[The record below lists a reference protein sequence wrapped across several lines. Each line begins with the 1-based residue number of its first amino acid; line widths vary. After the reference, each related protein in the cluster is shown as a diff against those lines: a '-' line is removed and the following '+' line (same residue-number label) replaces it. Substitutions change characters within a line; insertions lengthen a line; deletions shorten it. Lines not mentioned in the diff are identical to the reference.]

1 MRASL
6 NNIQQTLTP
15 EAAAVLNQSIA
26 EASRRNHGQTTPL
39 HVAAMLLA
47 SPSGYLRQ
55 ACIRSHPNSSHPLQ
69 CRALELC
76 FSVAL
81 ERLPTAQSAGDA
93 EPPISNALMAAL
105 KRAQA
110 HQRRGCPEQQQQPLL
125 AVKVEL
131 EQLVISI
138 LDDPG
143 VSRVMREASFSS
155 SAVKAKIEQS
165 LNSSSPRASQRQHHG
180 AGGSANFVVGFG
192 GIASRMLPNPGQ
204 PPTPVARPMS
214 PAVPSLA
221 NRSLFLNPHMQQQQQ
236 TRTAQIENP
245 RGEEVKKVFD
255 IMSSSKKRNPVIV
268 GDSEPEAVVKELF
281 RKIENN
287 EFGNDLNM
295 KNLQIISV
303 DKSLLLSDK
312 NQIAAKIDEFER
324 AIESKI
330 GNGGVILDLGDLR
343 WLVEQPADAGFSGAQ
358 QQQKAPVVSELGRA
372 LVVEMSKLLARFNG
386 ADGLN
391 EGKNKLWLIGTATCD
406 TYLRCQVYHPTME
419 SDWDLQAVP
428 ITSRSPIPG
437 MFPRVGPERT
447 MSNPL
452 ESLNPAN
459 PIRSPSPTLATCLT
473 EISDPATKQ
482 PVPNPLPALSGRI
495 STLDPSQI
503 HPKPSP
509 LPGLSR
515 LIPENLDHA
524 QRQTVPSPLPG
535 LARLIPE
542 KFDPAQRQPSPS
554 PLPGLAAQRGPMSNS
569 LPGLSTLKPENSNPA
584 KKQPM
589 TSPLPGLSRLIPEN
603 SVPAQIQPMPSPLP
617 GLSRLIPENSN
628 PAQRHPIPSPL
639 PGWARLIPE
648 NSNPAQRHPIPSP
661 FPGLA
666 RLILENSNPA
676 QRHPIPSPLPGLA
689 RLIPENSDPAQK
701 PTFCPQCSGKDQ
713 SLLSKQKTQELQRKW
728 RDTCVHIHPNFHQTT
743 HPANPV
749 RLAMPPSR
757 ASISNP
763 NSLARPPFQPIKPN
777 LVKTLGS
784 ALQLNTGPVTTQLV
798 PPAAPKSPPTSPV
811 QTDLVL
817 GTKGPKKPAEDHQ
830 AKDLLSCISSEPMT
844 RNKPFEKFADELD
857 AGTYKNILKGLME
870 NAWWQ
875 AEAASAVASAI
886 TRCRLGNGKQRGN
899 GRGDTWLLFAGPDR
913 VAKRKMASVLAEQ
926 ICGSGLVIIGLGP
939 HREDEP
945 ETGLRGGNAVD
956 RIAEAV
962 RRNPLSVIL
971 LRDIDEAGVIVRGN
985 IKRAI
990 DRGRLTN
997 SYGREIGLKKALFIV
1012 TGDWSTVSAE
1022 ALRDGQFVDE
1032 RKLNST
1038 AGGSWQLGLIVREK
1052 AAKRR
1057 ANWSNDGGPRTRPRT
1072 ETGSGGGRSFDLNLS
1087 AAAYEEKSIESSE
1100 VSAVDGG
1107 DDAEPTDGGF
1117 SIVSLPHDLAT
1128 CVDDSIVFRPVE
1140 AAFVRREIKKMIAVK
1155 FSMDV
1160 DENLAIEI
1168 GDDVLDKILGGLWHD
1183 STSLEKWV
1191 EGVVGPSFEELKQRL
1206 PAGDR
1211 SNSVVRLV
1219 VESDSCDQ
1227 GKSKGDVV
1235 DWLPN
1240 SILV

>member
-1 MRASL
+1 MRAGL
-6 NNIQQTLTP
+6 NTIQQTLTP

-47 SPSGYLRQ
+47 SPSGFLRQ

-155 SAVKAKIEQS
+155 PAVKATIEQS
-165 LNSSSPRASQRQHHG
+165 LNSSSSRASQRQHHV
-180 AGGSANFVVGFG
+180 AGGSTNFVAGFG

-221 NRSLFLNPHMQQQQQ
+221 NRSLFLNPHMQQQQ
-236 TRTAQIENP
+236 TPTAQIENP

-255 IMSSSKKRNPVIV
+255 IMSRSKKRNPVIV
-268 GDSEPEAVVKELF
+268 GDSDPEAVAKELLS
-281 RKIENN
+281 KIENN
-287 EFGNDLNM
+287 ELGNDLNM
-295 KNLQIISV
+295 KNLQIISI

-312 NQIAAKIDEFER
+312 NQIATKIDEYER

-343 WLVEQPADAGFSGAQ
+343 WLVEQPAAAGFSGAQ
-358 QQQKAPVVSELGRA
+358 KQQKAPVVSELGRA
-372 LVVEMSKLLARFNG
+372 LVVEMSKLLARFSG

-391 EGKNKLWLIGTATCD
+391 EGKNKLWLIGTATCE

-428 ITSRSPIPG
+428 ITSRSPVPG
-437 MFPRVGPERT
+437 MF
-447 MSNPL
+447 
-452 ESLNPAN
+452 
-459 PIRSPSPTLATCLT
+459 
-473 EISDPATKQ
+473 
-482 PVPNPLPALSGRI
+482 
-495 STLDPSQI
+495 
-503 HPKPSP
+503 
-509 LPGLSR
+509 
-515 LIPENLDHA
+515 
-524 QRQTVPSPLPG
+524 
-535 LARLIPE
+535 
-542 KFDPAQRQPSPS
+542 
-554 PLPGLAAQRGPMSNS
+554 
-569 LPGLSTLKPENSNPA
+569 
-584 KKQPM
+584 
-589 TSPLPGLSRLIPEN
+589 
-603 SVPAQIQPMPSPLP
+603 PSPLP

-628 PAQRHPIPSPL
+628 PAQRHPT
-639 PGWARLIPE
+639 
-648 NSNPAQRHPIPSP
+648 
-661 FPGLA
+661 
-666 RLILENSNPA
+666 
-676 QRHPIPSPLPGLA
+676 PSPLPGLA
-689 RLIPENSDPAQK
+689 RLVPENSDPAQK
-701 PTFCPQCSGKDQ
+701 PTFCPQCSVNYEKDLAKIAAIEKSLSRAKQDNLQ
-713 SLLSKQKTQELQRKW
+713 STLPVWLQNAKLNNPDAKTTNESQGNDQILLSKQKTQELQKKW
-728 RDTCVHIHPNFHQTT
+728 RDTCMHLHPNFHQNTL
-743 HPANPV
+743 PENPV
-749 RLAMPPSR
+749 RPAVPSLAG
-757 ASISNP
+757 IYNP
-763 NSLARPPFQPIKPN
+763 NSLAHPPLQPIKPN
-777 LVKTLGS
+777 LSKPLGS
-784 ALQLNTGPVTTQLV
+784 TLKLNTGPVTTQLV
-798 PPAAPKSPPTSPV
+798 PPATPKSPLSSPV
-811 QTDLVL
+811 LTDLVL
-817 GTKGPKKPAEDHQ
+817 GTKGLEKPAEDHP

-844 RNKPFEKFADELD
+844 TNKPLEKFADELD
-857 AGTYKNILKGLME
+857 ASTYKKLLKGLME

-886 TRCRLGNGKQRGN
+886 TRCRLGNGKQRGS

-926 ICGSGLVIIGLGP
+926 ICGSGPLIIGLGA

-945 ETGLRGGNAVD
+945 DTGLRGRTAVD

-962 RRNPLSVIL
+962 RRNPTSVIV
-971 LRDIDEAGVIVRGN
+971 LRDIDEADVIARGN

-990 DRGRLTN
+990 DRGRIN
-997 SYGREIGLKKALFIV
+997 DAHGREVGLGNAVFIV

-1052 AAKRR
+1052 TAKRR
-1057 ANWSNDGGPRTRPRT
+1057 ANWTNDGGPRSRPRT
-1072 ETGSGGGRSFDLNLS
+1072 ETGSSGGLSLDLNLS
-1087 AAAYEEKSIESSE
+1087 ATAYEEKSVESSE

-1117 SIVSLPHDLAT
+1117 SIVSLPHDLAS

-1140 AAFVRREIKKMIAVK
+1140 AAFVRREIKKTIAVK

-1160 DENLAIEI
+1160 DENLKIEI

-1191 EGVVGPSFEELKQRL
+1191 EGVVGPSFEELKPRL

-1219 VESDSCDQ
+1219 VESDSCDR

-1235 DWLPN
+1235 DWLPS

>member
-1 MRASL
+1 
-6 NNIQQTLTP
+6 
-15 EAAAVLNQSIA
+15 
-26 EASRRNHGQTTPL
+26 
-39 HVAAMLLA
+39 
-47 SPSGYLRQ
+47 
-55 ACIRSHPNSSHPLQ
+55 
-69 CRALELC
+69 
-76 FSVAL
+76 
-81 ERLPTAQSAGDA
+81 
-93 EPPISNALMAAL
+93 
-105 KRAQA
+105 
-110 HQRRGCPEQQQQPLL
+110 
-125 AVKVEL
+125 
-131 EQLVISI
+131 
-138 LDDPG
+138 
-143 VSRVMREASFSS
+143 MREASFSS
-155 SAVKAKIEQS
+155 PAVKATIEQS
-165 LNSSSPRASQRQHHG
+165 LNSSSSRASQRQHHV
-180 AGGSANFVVGFG
+180 AGGSANFGAGFG
-192 GIASRMLPNPGQ
+192 GVVSRLLPSPGQ
-204 PPTPVARPMS
+204 PPTPVARLIS

-221 NRSLFLNPHMQQQQQ
+221 NQSSFLNPHMQQQQ
-236 TRTAQIENP
+236 TPTAQNENP
-245 RGEEVKKVFD
+245 RGEEVKKLFD
-255 IMSSSKKRNPVIV
+255 IMSRSKRRNPVIV
-268 GDSEPEAVVKELF
+268 GDSEPEAVAKELF

-287 EFGNDLNM
+287 EIGNDLDM
-295 KNLQIISV
+295 KNLQIISI

-343 WLVEQPADAGFSGAQ
+343 WLVEQPAAAGFSGAQ

-372 LVVEMSKLLARFNG
+372 LVVEMSKLLARFGG

-391 EGKNKLWLIGTATCD
+391 EGKNKLWLIGTATCE

-428 ITSRSPIPG
+428 ITSKAPIPG

-452 ESLNPAN
+452 ESLNPVN
-459 PIRSPSPTLATCLT
+459 PIRSPSPTLAMRLT
-473 EISDPATKQ
+473 ENSDPATEQ
-482 PVPNPLPALSGRI
+482 PGPSPLPSLSRRI
-495 STLDPSQI
+495 SEKLNPSQI
-503 HPKPSP
+503 QPNPSP

-515 LIPENLDHA
+515 LIPENLDPA
-524 QRQTVPSPLPG
+524 QRRTVPSPLPG

-542 KFDPAQRQPSPS
+542 KLDPAQRQPAPS
-554 PLPGLAAQRGPMSNS
+554 PLPDLAALIPGNVDPAQRGPISSS
-569 LPGLSTLKPENSNPA
+569 LPGLSKLIPENSNPA
-584 KKQPM
+584 QK
-589 TSPLPGLSRLIPEN
+589 
-603 SVPAQIQPMPSPLP
+603 QPMPSPLP
-617 GLSRLIPENSN
+617 GLSRLIPEY
-628 PAQRHPIPSPL
+628 
-639 PGWARLIPE
+639 
-648 NSNPAQRHPIPSP
+648 
-661 FPGLA
+661 
-666 RLILENSNPA
+666 SNPA

-701 PTFCPQCSGKDQ
+701 PTFCPQCSVNYEKDLAKIAAIEKSLSQSSNESQGKDQ

-728 RDTCVHIHPNFHQTT
+728 RDTCLHIHPNFHQSTCPT
-743 HPANPV
+743 NPV
-749 RLAMPPSR
+749 QLPVPPSV
-757 ASISNP
+757 ASIYNP
-763 NSLARPPFQPIKPN
+763 NSLARPPFQPMMPN
-777 LVKTLGS
+777 LVKPLGS

-817 GTKGPKKPAEDHQ
+817 GTKGPKKPAEDHP

-844 RNKPFEKFADELD
+844 TNKPLEKFANELD

-913 VAKRKMASVLAEQ
+913 VAKRKMASVLAEM

-945 ETGLRGGNAVD
+945 DTGLRGGNAVD

-962 RRNPLSVIL
+962 RRNPLSVIV
-971 LRDIDEAGVIVRGN
+971 LRDIDEADVIVRGN

-990 DRGRLTN
+990 DRGRLTD
-997 SYGREIGLKKALFIV
+997 SYGREIGLGNALFIV

-1038 AGGSWQLGLIVREK
+1038 AGGSWQLGLI
-1052 AAKRR
+1052 
-1057 ANWSNDGGPRTRPRT
+1057 
-1072 ETGSGGGRSFDLNLS
+1072 
-1087 AAAYEEKSIESSE
+1087 EKSVDSSE

-1117 SIVSLPHDLAT
+1117 SIVSLPHDLAS

-1140 AAFVRREIKKMIAVK
+1140 AAFVRREIKKTIAVK
-1155 FSMDV
+1155 FSMEV
-1160 DENLAIEI
+1160 DENLKIEI

-1191 EGVVGPSFEELKQRL
+1191 EGVVGPSFEELKPRL

-1219 VESDSCDQ
+1219 VESDSCDR

>member
-1 MRASL
+1 MRAGL
-6 NNIQQTLTP
+6 NSIQQTLTP

-47 SPSGYLRQ
+47 SPSGFLRQ

-155 SAVKAKIEQS
+155 PAVKATIEQS
-165 LNSSSPRASQRQHHG
+165 LNSSSSRASQRQHHV
-180 AGGSANFVVGFG
+180 AGGSANFVADFG
-192 GIASRMLPNPGQ
+192 GIASRMLLNPGQ
-204 PPTPVARPMS
+204 TPTPVARPMS

-221 NRSLFLNPHMQQQQQ
+221 NRSLFLNPRLQQQQ
-236 TRTAQIENP
+236 TPTAQIENP

-255 IMSSSKKRNPVIV
+255 IMSRSKMRNPVIV
-268 GDSEPEAVVKELF
+268 GDSEPEAVAKELF
-281 RKIENN
+281 RRIENN
-287 EFGNDLNM
+287 ELGNEL
-295 KNLQIISV
+295 NLQNLHIISI
-303 DKSLLLSDK
+303 DMSLLLSDK
-312 NQIAAKIDEFER
+312 NQIAAKMDEFGR

-343 WLVEQPADAGFSGAQ
+343 WLVEQPAAAGFSWTQ
-358 QQQKAPVVSELGRA
+358 QQQKAPVVSESGRA
-372 LVVEMSKLLARFNG
+372 LVVEMSKLLARFGG

-391 EGKNKLWLIGTATCD
+391 EGKNKLWLIGTATCE

-428 ITSRSPIPG
+428 ITSGFPIPG

-459 PIRSPSPTLATCLT
+459 PIRSPSPTLATRLT
-473 EISDPATKQ
+473 GNSDPATTKQ
-482 PVPNPLPALSGRI
+482 PVPS
-495 STLDPSQI
+495 S
-503 HPKPSP
+503 
-509 LPGLSR
+509 LPGLLR
-515 LIPENLDHA
+515 LIPENLDRV
-524 QRQTVPSPLPG
+524 QGQTVPSPLPG

-542 KFDPAQRQPSPS
+542 KLDPAQRQPVPS
-554 PLPGLAAQRGPMSNS
+554 SLPGLARLIPEKLDPAQRQPVPSSLPGLARLIPEKLDPAQRQPAPCPLPGLAALIPGNVDPAQRQSLPSS
-569 LPGLSTLKPENSNPA
+569 LPGLATRIS
-584 KKQPM
+584 
-589 TSPLPGLSRLIPEN
+589 
-603 SVPAQIQPMPSPLP
+603 
-617 GLSRLIPENSN
+617 ENSN
-628 PAQRHPIPSPL
+628 PAQRHPT
-639 PGWARLIPE
+639 
-648 NSNPAQRHPIPSP
+648 
-661 FPGLA
+661 
-666 RLILENSNPA
+666 
-676 QRHPIPSPLPGLA
+676 PSPLPGLG
-689 RLIPENSDPAQK
+689 RLIPENLDPAQQ
-701 PTFCPQCSGKDQ
+701 PTFCPQCSVNYEKDLAKIAAMEKSLSQAKQDTLQSTLPAWLQNAKLNNPDAKTPNESQGKDQ
-713 SLLSKQKTQELQRKW
+713 SLLSKQKTQELQKKW
-728 RDTCVHIHPNFHQTT
+728 WDTCLHIHPDFHQTT
-743 HPANPV
+743 HPENPV
-749 RLAMPPSR
+749 RPAMQPSLG
-757 ASISNP
+757 SIYNP
-763 NSLARPPFQPIKPN
+763 NMVARPPFQPTKPN
-777 LVKTLGS
+777 LAKPLGS
-784 ALQLNTGPVTTQLV
+784 ALQLKTSPV
-798 PPAAPKSPPTSPV
+798 KSPATSPV

-817 GTKGPKKPAEDHQ
+817 GTKGPEKPDEDHP
-830 AKDLLSCISSEPMT
+830 AKDLLSCISSESMT
-844 RNKPFEKFADELD
+844 TNKPLEKFADELD
-857 AGTYKNILKGLME
+857 SGTYKKLLKGLME

-886 TRCRLGNGKQRGN
+886 TRCRLRNDKQRAN

-926 ICGSGLVIIGLGP
+926 ICGSGPVIIGLGP

-945 ETGLRGGNAVD
+945 DTGLRGGNAVD

-962 RRNPLSVIL
+962 RRNPLSVIV
-971 LRDIDEAGVIVRGN
+971 LRDIDEADVIVRGN

-990 DRGRLTN
+990 NRGRLTD
-997 SYGREIGLKKALFIV
+997 SYGREVGLGNAVFIV

-1032 RKLNST
+1032 QKLNST

-1052 AAKRR
+1052 TAKRR

-1072 ETGSGGGRSFDLNLS
+1072 EMGGLSVDLNLS
-1087 AAAYEEKSIESSE
+1087 AAAYEEKSVELSE

-1107 DDAEPTDGGF
+1107 DDEEPTDGGF
-1117 SIVSLPHDLAT
+1117 SIVSLPHDLAS

-1183 STSLEKWV
+1183 TTSLEKWV
-1191 EGVVGPSFEELKQRL
+1191 QGVVGPSFEELKPRL

-1219 VESDSCDQ
+1219 VESDSCDR

-1235 DWLPN
+1235 EWLPN